1 MARIRSI
8 KPEFWTDGNIVRLSP
23 YARLLFI
30 GAWNFAL
37 CDYGHVADDP
47 ERLRLQVLPSDPVDP
62 VALLDELISNGRL
75 TRIELSDGRTFLHIK
90 RFEDHQR
97 IEKRWTPRCP
107 ACLELR
113 LEKPLTTSR
122 EPAQTP
128 PSTRDLSGERR
139 GEEGKKNM
147 STGKPV
153 DERFQVFWVAYPRKV
168 AKGAAV
174 KAWGTAVK
182 RGADPEKILA
192 AAEAFAFACRG
203 KDSEYVP
210 HASTWLNQE
219 RYNDE
224 PERAAPA
231 EQPRRHLPLT
241 IPDHIDPDDYEQY
254 AAFLRGAA
262 R

>member
-37 CDYGHVADDP
+37 CDYGHVADDA
-47 ERLRLQVLPSDPVDP
+47 ERLRLQVLPSDDVDP
-62 VALLDELISNGRL
+62 EALLDELISNGRL
-75 TRIELSDGRTFLHIK
+75 TRLTLVDGRTFLHIK

-113 LEKPLTTSR
+113 LEKPHTTSR
-122 EPAQTP
+122 EHAQTP
-128 PSTRDLSGERR
+128 ESTRELSGERR
-139 GEEGKKNM
+139 GEERKKNM

-153 DERFQVFWVAYPRKV
+153 DERFQVFWAAYPRKV

-174 KAWGTAVK
+174 KAWGAALK
-182 RGADPEKILA
+182 RGADPSKVIA
-192 AAEAFAFACRG
+192 AAESFEAACVG
-203 KDSEYVP
+203 KEREYVP

-219 RYNDE
+219 RYDDE
-224 PERAAPA
+224 A
-231 EQPRRHLPLT
+231 EQAKPEQARRHAPLEV
-241 IPDHIDPDDYEQY
+241 PDHIDPDDYEQY
-254 AAFLRGAA
+254 AAWMRGVA